1 MPGLRDYHGRGQ
13 SIWCDYLRRSFV
25 TSGELK
31 SLIGEGLRGLT
42 SNPTIFDHAI
52 TGSSDYDDELARLA
66 EEGKPVKE
74 IFEALMI
81 GDIALAADLFR
92 PLYESSGGSD
102 GFVSIEVS
110 PALSGDTRGMISEAR
125 RFYYRLS
132 RPNVMIKIP
141 ATTAGIAAMEALI
154 AEGINVNVTLIF
166 SVRRY
171 EQVASAYMSGLEKLA
186 SSGGDLSK
194 VSSVASFFV
203 SRIDTV
209 VDRELDGLGA
219 KGAQLRGKIAID
231 SAKLAYQKFR
241 EIIGGARW
249 KRLKAKG
256 AMVQR
261 PLWASTSVKDP
272 RYPDTMYVDT
282 LVGPDTVNTVPLATM
297 RAILDHGVLGSRSPL
312 KEGAA
317 EAKAELMKLS
327 KMGVDLDP
335 VTDSLEKEGVASFS
349 KSMKEVLVNLR
360 VKRDALV
367 SELHLESAKLGAY
380 KKAVDQTLRSLAE
393 AKIVQRV
400 WAHDYTVWKPDPTE
414 ISNRLDWLH
423 APEIMQENVPRLG
436 SLVSEVVAERYT
448 HAVLV
453 GMGGS
458 SLAPTVFAKVFR
470 EMGAG
475 KGAVDLT
482 VLDTSDPAAI
492 GRVEEKLD
500 LKKTLFIISSKSG
513 ETVEVLS
520 LLKHF
525 YQACTETLGKEE
537 AGRHFIAITDPPDSD
552 LSRMA
557 EKGEFLT
564 KVVNEPNLGGRYS
577 ALSYDGL
584 VPAALVG
591 VDVGAL
597 LTRAQH
603 VVSAC
608 EPWVPVAENPGAW
621 LGAILGTLAK
631 AGRDKVT
638 FVISPRVAILGDWI
652 EQLIAES
659 TGKEGKGIV
668 PVVGEPLG
676 VPGTYGD
683 DRLFVSIKLDDDGE
697 QLDEIL
703 LHRLERAGFPVV
715 RLRMR
720 DAYDLGRQ
728 FFLWE
733 MAIAIAGFVIGI
745 NPFDQPNVESAK
757 RLAREMMAKY
767 REKGG
772 LPMAKPILS
781 YEGADVYGDDLHGSS
796 PGEMLAGFLEG
807 ARPGNYIS
815 IQAYIEPNDVNDVS
829 LLELRVQVRDRYR
842 LATTVGYG
850 PRFLHSTG
858 QLHKGGG
865 KGRGRFV
872 QVSAEEGGKDIPI
885 PDSLG
890 SSKSSATFGTLI
902 RAQMLGDAQALTEA
916 GQKVMRIHVKKDLDG
931 TLRDLADFVKG
942 SGEKRRAR

>member
-1 MPGLRDYHGRGQ
+1 LPGLRDYHGHDQ

-52 TGSSDYDDELARLA
+52 TGSSDYDEELARLA
-66 EEGKPVKE
+66 EEGKSARE
-74 IFEALMI
+74 IFETLMI
-81 GDIALAADLFR
+81 GDIALAADQFR

-110 PALSGDTRGMISEAR
+110 PTLSGNTKGMISEAR
-125 RFYYRLS
+125 KFYYRLN

-141 ATTAGIAAMEALI
+141 ATPAGLPAIEALI

-171 EQVASAYMSGLEKLA
+171 EEVAAAYMSGLEKLA
-186 SSGGDLSK
+186 SSGGELSK

-203 SRIDTV
+203 SRIDTA

-219 KGAQLRGKIAID
+219 KGTQMRGKIAID
-231 SAKLAYQKFR
+231 NAKAAYQRFGEIFR
-241 EIIGGARW
+241 GARW
-249 KRLKAKG
+249 RRLKAKG
-256 AMVQR
+256 ARVQR

-272 RYPDTMYVDT
+272 SYPDTMYIDA
-282 LVGPDTVNTVPLATM
+282 LVGPDTVNTVPPATM
-297 RAILDHGVLGSRSPL
+297 RAILDHGVLGGGSPL
-312 KEGAA
+312 KERAA
-317 EAKAELMKLS
+317 EAKAELAKLS
-327 KMGVDLDP
+327 KLGVDLDLL
-335 VTDSLEKEGVASFS
+335 TDRLEREGVASFS
-349 KSMKEVLVNLR
+349 KSMKEVLANVR
-360 VKRDALV
+360 AKRDALV

-380 KKAVDQTLRSLAE
+380 QKAVDQTLRSLAE
-393 AKIVQRV
+393 ARIVQRI
-400 WAHDYTVWKPDPTE
+400 WAHDYTVWRPDPTE

-423 APEIMQENVPRLG
+423 TPEIMQENVPRLG
-436 SLVSEVVAERYT
+436 SIVSEVKAMGYK

-458 SLAPTVFAKVFR
+458 SLAPAVFAKVFA
-470 EMGAG
+470 ETGAG
-475 KGAVDLT
+475 TVVLA
-482 VLDTSDPAAI
+482 VLDTSDPTAI
-492 GRVEEKLD
+492 GAVEEKLD

-525 YQACTETLGKEE
+525 YQVCTEALGKEE
-537 AGRHFIAITDPPDSD
+537 AGRHFIAITDPPDSE

-557 EKGEFLT
+557 EKGGFLM
-564 KVVNEPNLGGRYS
+564 KVLNEPNLGGRYS

-597 LTRAQH
+597 LTKAQH
-603 VVSAC
+603 GVSAC
-608 EPWVPVAENPGAW
+608 EPWVPVDDNPGAW
-621 LGAILGTLAK
+621 LGATLGTLAK

-638 FVISPRVAILGDWI
+638 FVISPRVAALGDWI

-676 VPGTYGD
+676 VPGSYGD

-697 QLDEIL
+697 ELDQIL
-703 LHRLERAGFPVV
+703 LRRLERDGFPVV

-720 DAYDLGRQ
+720 DVYDLGRQ

-733 MAIAIAGFVIGI
+733 MAIAVAGYVIGI

-767 REKGG
+767 KETGSLPKEK
-772 LPMAKPILS
+772 PALS
-781 YEGADVYGDDLHGSS
+781 DERAAVYGEGLHGST

-807 ARPGNYIS
+807 AGPGSYVS
-815 IQAYIEPNDVNDVS
+815 IQAYVEPNAMTDAS

-865 KGRGRFV
+865 KRRGRFV
-872 QVSAEEGGKDIPI
+872 QVSAEEGENDIPI

-890 SSKSSATFGTLI
+890 SSKASATFGALI
-902 RAQMLGDAQALTEA
+902 HAQMLGDAQALTDA
-916 GQKVMRIHVKKDLDG
+916 GQKVMRIHVKDDLDG

-942 SGEKRRAR
+942 AGEKRRAR

>member
-1 MPGLRDYHGRGQ
+1 MPGLRDYHSRGQ

-25 TSGELK
+25 TSGELM
-31 SLIGEGLRGLT
+31 SLIGQGLRGLT
-42 SNPTIFDHAI
+42 SNPTILDHAI
-52 TGSSDYDDELARLA
+52 TGSSDYDEELARLA
-66 EEGKPVKE
+66 EEGKSVKE
-74 IFEALMI
+74 IFETLMI

-110 PALSGDTRGMISEAR
+110 PALSGDTKGMISEAR
-125 RFYYRLS
+125 KFYYRLS

-141 ATTAGIAAMEALI
+141 ATSAGVTAMEALI
-154 AEGINVNVTLIF
+154 AEGVNVNVTLIF

-171 EQVASAYMSGLEKLA
+171 EEVANAYMSGLEKLA

-203 SRIDTV
+203 SRIDTA
-209 VDRELDGLGA
+209 VDRELDRLGA
-219 KGAQLRGKIAID
+219 KGAPLRGKIAID
-231 SAKLAYQKFR
+231 NAKVAYQRFEEIFR
-241 EIIGGARW
+241 GARW
-249 KRLKAKG
+249 KPLRAKG
-256 AMVQR
+256 AGVQR

-272 RYPDTMYVDT
+272 SYRDTMYVDT
-282 LVGPDTVNTVPLATM
+282 LVGPDTVNTVPPPTM
-297 RAILDHGVLGSRSPL
+297 RAILDHGVLRVRSPL

-317 EAKAELMKLS
+317 EAKAELVKLS
-327 KMGVDLDP
+327 KLGVNLDLL
-335 VTDSLEKEGVASFS
+335 TDKLEKEGVTSFS
-349 KSMKEVLVNLR
+349 KSMKEVLANVKA
-360 VKRDALV
+360 KRDALV
-367 SELHLESAKLGAY
+367 SELHLESAKLGVY
-380 KKAVDQTLRSLAE
+380 QEAVDQTLRSLAE

-423 APEIMQENVPRLG
+423 TPEIMQENVPRLG
-436 SLVSEVVAERYT
+436 SIVSEVKAEGYT

-458 SLAPTVFAKVFR
+458 SLAPTVFEKVFG

-492 GRVEEKLD
+492 GAVEEKLD

-513 ETVEVLS
+513 ETMEVLS

-525 YQACTETLGKEE
+525 YQVCTDALGKEE

-552 LSRMA
+552 LSGMA
-557 EKGEFLT
+557 EKGGFLM
-564 KVVNEPNLGGRYS
+564 KVLNEPNLGGRYS

-591 VDVGAL
+591 VDVEAL
-597 LTRAQH
+597 LTKAQH
-603 VVSAC
+603 AVSAC
-608 EPWVPVAENPGAW
+608 EPWVPVDKNPGAW
-621 LGAILGTLAK
+621 LGAILGTLTK

-659 TGKEGKGIV
+659 TGKDGKGIV

-697 QLDEIL
+697 ELDEIL

-720 DAYDLGRQ
+720 DVYDLGRQ

-733 MAIAIAGFVIGI
+733 MAIAVAGYVIGI

-757 RLAREMMAKY
+757 RLAREMIAKY
-767 REKGG
+767 RETGS
-772 LPMAKPILS
+772 LPMGKPALS
-781 YEGADVYGDDLHGSS
+781 DERAAVYGEGLDGST

-807 ARPGNYIS
+807 AGPGRYIS
-815 IQAYIEPNDVNDVS
+815 IQAYVEPNAMNDAS

-872 QVSAEEGGKDIPI
+872 QVSAEEEGKDIPI

-890 SSKSSATFGTLI
+890 SSRTSATFGALI
-902 RAQMLGDAQALTEA
+902 RAQMLGDAQAMTDTGE
-916 GQKVMRIHVKKDLDG
+916 KVMRIHVKKDLDG
-931 TLRDLADFVKG
+931 TLRDLADFVKDA
-942 SGEKRRAR
+942 GEKRRAR

>member
-1 MPGLRDYHGRGQ
+1 LPKLHDYHERGQ

-31 SLIGEGLRGLT
+31 ELIGQGLRGLT

-52 TGSSDYDDELARLA
+52 TGSSDYDEELARLA
-66 EEGKPVKE
+66 EEGKSAKE
-74 IFEALMI
+74 IFETLMI
-81 GDIALAADLFR
+81 GDIATAADLFR
-92 PLYESSGGSD
+92 PLYEASGGTD

-110 PALSGDTRGMISEAR
+110 PSLSGDTKGMIREAR
-125 RFYYRLS
+125 RFYYKLG

-141 ATTAGIAAMEALI
+141 ATHAGIPAIKSLI

-166 SVRRY
+166 SVKRY
-171 EQVASAYMSGLEKLA
+171 EEVAAAYMSGLEKLA
-186 SSGGDLSK
+186 SSGGELAK

-203 SRIDTV
+203 SRIDTA
-209 VDRELDGLGA
+209 VDRELDRLGA
-219 KGAQLRGKIAID
+219 KGAQLRGRIAID
-231 SAKLAYQKFR
+231 NAKVAYQKF
-241 EIIGGARW
+241 EALFGGARW
-249 KRLKAKG
+249 RRLEAKG
-256 AMVQR
+256 AKIQR

-272 RYPDTMYVDT
+272 RYTDTMYVDA
-282 LVGPDTVNTVPLATM
+282 LVGPDTVDTVPLATM
-297 RAILDHGVLGSRSPL
+297 RAIVDHGVLRGRGRV
-312 KEGAA
+312 KEGISL
-317 EAKAELMKLS
+317 AKAELVKLS
-327 KMGVDLDP
+327 KLGVDLDS
-335 VTDSLEKEGVASFS
+335 VTDRLEEEGVGSFS
-349 KSMKEVLVNLR
+349 KSMGEVLANVR
-360 VKRDALV
+360 TKRKALL
-367 SELHLESAKLGAY
+367 SELHLESAKLGAHR
-380 KKAVDQTLRSLAE
+380 KAVEQTMRSLAE
-393 AKIVQRV
+393 ARIVQRV
-400 WAHDYTVWKPDPTE
+400 WAHDYTVWSPDPTE

-436 SLVSEVVAERYT
+436 SIVSQVEEEGYRS
-448 HAVLV
+448 AVLV

-458 SLAPTVFAKVFR
+458 SLASTVFAKVF
-470 EMGAG
+470 GGG

-482 VLDTSDPAAI
+482 VLDTSDPRAI
-492 GRVEEKLD
+492 GGVEEKLD

-525 YQACTETLGKEE
+525 YQVCTEALGKDE
-537 AGRHFIAITDPPDSD
+537 AGRHFVAITDPPDSD
-552 LSRMA
+552 LSAMA
-557 EKGEFLT
+557 EKGGFLM
-564 KVVNEPNLGGRYS
+564 KILNEPNLGGRYS

-603 VVSAC
+603 AVSAC
-608 EPWVPVAENPGAW
+608 EPWVPVDENPGAW

-638 FVISPRVAILGDWI
+638 FVISPRVAMLGDWI

-676 VPGTYGD
+676 VPGSYGD
-683 DRLFVSIKLDDDGE
+683 DRLFVSIRLDDDGE
-697 QLDEIL
+697 ELDEIL
-703 LHRLERAGFPVV
+703 LSRLERAGFPVV

-720 DAYDLGRQ
+720 DVYDLGRQ

-733 MAIAIAGFVIGI
+733 MAIAIAGYVIGI

-757 RLAREMMAKY
+757 RLAREMMARY
-767 REKGG
+767 RETGS
-772 LPMAKPILS
+772 LPKEKPALS
-781 YEGADVYGDDLHGSS
+781 VERASVYGEGLRGSS
-796 PGEMLAGFLEG
+796 PGQMLARFLGEG
-807 ARPGNYIS
+807 RPGTYIS
-815 IQAYIEPNDVNDVS
+815 IQAYVEPNSMTDSD
-829 LLELRVQVRDRYR
+829 LRELRVQIRDRYR

-865 KGRGRFV
+865 KGSGRFV
-872 QVSAEEGGKDIPI
+872 QVSAEERGKDIPI
-885 PDSLG
+885 PDSLS

-902 RAQMLGDAQALTEA
+902 RAQMLGDAKALTDA
-916 GQKVMRIHVKKDLDG
+916 GQKVMRIHVKKDLDR
-931 TLRDLADFVKG
+931 TIKDLADFVKSG
-942 SGEKRRAR
+942 SEKRGAR